1 MATKYRYNFLVL
13 VFGSVHLISHCLCM
27 NLEAATT
34 APSAGESRK
43 LSDDAVESIT
53 QDSNSIGGHKE
64 LLKHEKLKEPS
75 FAQFTEPPSYPD
87 PVYVRSPPIMRPVQQ
102 LSQGFLPP
110 LSYPAVNGTQF
121 PGQLLVAAPY
131 VPPNYSL
138 SERHKFMGLP
148 RPAPAPPAPQSF
160 QELMHMPLNMENLR
174 GIRSSIMSM
183 VYRVQHFMNYVLSF
197 FAPGKRSKGK

>member
-13 VFGSVHLISHCLCM
+13 VFGSVHLISHCMCM
-27 NLEAATT
+27 HIEAATT
-34 APSAGESRK
+34 AASAAESRK

-53 QDSNSIGGHKE
+53 QDSNSIGGLKE

-75 FAQFTEPPSYPD
+75 FPQFTEPPNYPD
-87 PVYVRSPPIMRPVQQ
+87 PVYVRNPPIMRPVQQ
-102 LSQGFLPP
+102 LNQGFFPP

-121 PGQLLVAAPY
+121 QGQLLVAAPY
-131 VPPNYSL
+131 APPNYSV
-138 SERHKFMGLP
+138 SERHKYMGMQ
-148 RPAPAPPAPQSF
+148 RPPPSPQSF

-183 VYRVQHFMNYVLSF
+183 VYRVQNFMNYVLSF
-197 FAPGKRSKGK
+197 FSPGKPNGK